1 VVAAGQ
7 SRQAREECFYFFSH
21 ERVPTLEK
29 IPNKPLR
36 IMIVAGESSGDT
48 HAATLVN
55 AIQQVSPVPV
65 EFFGGTGPQLR
76 AQSVA
81 SVIHTDD
88 LSILGLLEIG
98 RALPKFLA
106 AYKKLKSAAVEQNAD
121 GVILVDWPDFN
132 FRLAR
137 ALHRRGLKVIYYI
150 SPQLWAWRSYR
161 AESIQQNV
169 DLLLT
174 ILPFEKEWY
183 ARRGVAHVEYVG
195 HPLAG
200 EVHSKYDRMEFC
212 RLHKLDPALPIVSLL
227 PGSRKKELQRI
238 LPVMIEAAERV
249 NQRCLNQQRKEVQ
262 FLIVLASGR
271 SPREI
276 TELLGGQDN
285 YRVVESATREA
296 LAASD
301 AAVVASGTATLEAAL
316 LNTPMVIVYKESF
329 LNWHL
334 LGPLINVEHY
344 GLVNLIARRRLATEL
359 IQSDFTPQRLSQE
372 LESMLVADRNAVMRQ
387 ELRALVQELGQG
399 GAARRAAALIV
410 NLLTA
415 R

>member
-1 VVAAGQ
+1 
-7 SRQAREECFYFFSH
+7 
-21 ERVPTLEK
+21 
-29 IPNKPLR
+29 
-36 IMIVAGESSGDT
+36 MIVAGESSGDT